1 MHPSEASRGERKS
14 ISSGIWKGGSETLCC
29 GLIESAKQHGR
40 SSHHLFPSAFQ
51 LDRTPRG
58 FCDSGGGLEPH
69 SAVGAEVAKENPVT
83 QTRVQ
88 GERVC
93 VCVSEYADPRGSSLH
108 SRCRRRLIAALH
120 TLRRSVCAAT
130 LLRIALAGKPCGQG
144 LRYNDAH
151 GGIDLN
157 PLRSRDW

>member
-69 SAVGAEVAKENPVT
+69 SAVGARGGCISMDGSAGLAGTDKDTEYLLFSCTMAPRKTVPVT
-83 QTRVQ
+83 GLTISSWHSPSPGFSGTEGVHSVTR
-88 GERVC
+88 
-93 VCVSEYADPRGSSLH
+93 A
-108 SRCRRRLIAALH
+108 
-120 TLRRSVCAAT
+120 RRS
-130 LLRIALAGKPCGQG
+130 
-144 LRYNDAH
+144 
-151 GGIDLN
+151 
-157 PLRSRDW
+157 SS